1 MSQLSSCVLPSEH
14 DPRQWSNWRRWAIAL
29 VIWNLIAPVDMA
41 TTFYSGMQQQIQV
54 DLGTT
59 ETLATLGTGLYN
71 LGCVFGVLFGGPL
84 SELHGRRPVYIFSS
98 ICFFLFSLGATVA
111 PNITTMLICRGL
123 AGLLGS
129 PVFAIYGG
137 SLADL
142 FFPDE
147 RGPMVALFTL
157 VLQGAPTFGPV
168 PSSILGSFL
177 HWRWLLGFLT
187 MWGGLLAALMLFMP
201 ETEPNA
207 IARKLEKSQN
217 FLQDAK
223 APVAEKPR
231 SDGWSKVL
239 LTPIT
244 ILRHE
249 PIVSST
255 TIFHSF
261 VYGLL
266 FLLLEA
272 YPHIYNSHYSMS
284 REQSGL
290 VFVAPF
296 IGNVLGVLIYFGYL
310 KSQYEARQRMIQLES
325 SGKLDIEPEA
335 RLPGVILASLLIPIG
350 LFWLT
355 FSADPQVHYF
365 LPVLSGVPVGMGMT
379 LLQLSLFNYYI
390 DLYPTKSAS
399 VVAANTSVRNIVA
412 TIFPSIALPLYN
424 AMGIR
429 NANMTLAC
437 ISCIGFPTGVI
448 LYVFGRRLRAAST
461 WAKRTT
467 TSGDAVVSLG
477 ASAPLL
483 AQAPENRYGGTASS
497 A

>member
-1 MSQLSSCVLPSEH
+1 
-14 DPRQWSNWRRWAIAL
+14 
-29 VIWNLIAPVDMA
+29 
-41 TTFYSGMQQQIQV
+41 
-54 DLGTT
+54 
-59 ETLATLGTGLYN
+59 
-71 LGCVFGVLFGGPL
+71 CVFGVLIGGPL

-98 ICFFLFSLGATVA
+98 ICFFLFSLGATIS
-111 PNITTMLICRGL
+111 PNIASMLICRTLTGL
-123 AGLLGS
+123 FGS

-142 FFPDE
+142 FSPHE

-157 VLQGAPTFGPV
+157 VLQGAPTIGPV
-168 PSSILGSFL
+168 PSSFLGTFL

-187 MWGGLLAALMLFMP
+187 IWGGLLAALMFFMP

-207 IARKLEKSQN
+207 IARKLSKSEGYV
-217 FLQDAK
+217 QDTK
-223 APVAEKPR
+223 VPVADKPNLW
-231 SDGWSKVL
+231 GKVL

-249 PIVSST
+249 PIVSCT

-266 FLLLEA
+266 FLLLEV
-272 YPHIYNSHYSMS
+272 YPHIYKSHYSMS
-284 REQSGL
+284 REQSGF

-296 IGNVLGVLIYFGYL
+296 IGNVLGILIYFYSL
-310 KSQYEARQRMIQLES
+310 KPQYEARQRVIQVES
-325 SGKLDIEPEA
+325 SGKRDIEPEA
-335 RLPGVILASLLIPIG
+335 RLPGLLLASLLLPIG

-355 FSADPQVHYF
+355 FSADPEVHYF

-399 VVAANTSVRNIVA
+399 AIAANTATRNIVA
-412 TIFPSIALPLYN
+412 TIFPSVALPLYK

-429 NANMTLAC
+429 NANMMLAC
-437 ISCIGFPTGVI
+437 ISCIGLPTGII
-448 LYVFGRRLRAAST
+448 LYVFGRKLRAASK
-461 WAKRTT
+461 WANQTNVDDYV
-467 TSGDAVVSLG
+467 GP
-477 ASAPLL
+477 SAPLL
-483 AQAPENRYGGTASS
+483 TQGPQNCYGGTSSS

>member
-1 MSQLSSCVLPSEH
+1 MFTNITV
-14 DPRQWSNWRRWAIAL
+14 
-29 VIWNLIAPVDMA
+29 
-41 TTFYSGMQQQIQV
+41 
-54 DLGTT
+54 
-59 ETLATLGTGLYN
+59 
-71 LGCVFGVLFGGPL
+71 
-84 SELHGRRPVYIFSS
+84 
-98 ICFFLFSLGATVA
+98 FSLGATVA

-207 IARKLEKSQN
+207 IARKLEKSQD

-239 LTPIT
+239 LTPISECIVSLRCKT
-244 ILRHE
+244 DANLVYIIAILRHE

-266 FLLLEA
+266 FLLLE
-272 YPHIYNSHYSMS
+272 
-284 REQSGL
+284 
-290 VFVAPF
+290 VC
-296 IGNVLGVLIYFGYL
+296 
-310 KSQYEARQRMIQLES
+310 
-325 SGKLDIEPEA
+325 
-335 RLPGVILASLLIPIG
+335 LPTSLL
-350 LFWLT
+350 
-355 FSADPQVHYF
+355 
-365 LPVLSGVPVGMGMT
+365 VPFDDFIIRHT
-379 LLQLSLFNYYI
+379 LISTT
-390 DLYPTKSAS
+390 PT
-399 VVAANTSVRNIVA
+399 
-412 TIFPSIALPLYN
+412 
-424 AMGIR
+424 IR
-429 NANMTLAC
+429 CPESN
-437 ISCIGFPTGVI
+437 
-448 LYVFGRRLRAAST
+448 
-461 WAKRTT
+461 
-467 TSGDAVVSLG
+467 
-477 ASAPLL
+477 
-483 AQAPENRYGGTASS
+483 QA
-497 A
+497 

>member
-1 MSQLSSCVLPSEH
+1 
-14 DPRQWSNWRRWAIAL
+14 
-29 VIWNLIAPVDMA
+29 
-41 TTFYSGMQQQIQV
+41 
-54 DLGTT
+54 
-59 ETLATLGTGLYN
+59 
-71 LGCVFGVLFGGPL
+71 
-84 SELHGRRPVYIFSS
+84 
-98 ICFFLFSLGATVA
+98 
-111 PNITTMLICRGL
+111 
-123 AGLLGS
+123 
-129 PVFAIYGG
+129 
-137 SLADL
+137 
-142 FFPDE
+142 
-147 RGPMVALFTL
+147 
-157 VLQGAPTFGPV
+157 
-168 PSSILGSFL
+168 
-177 HWRWLLGFLT
+177 
-187 MWGGLLAALMLFMP
+187 
-201 ETEPNA
+201 
-207 IARKLEKSQN
+207 
-217 FLQDAK
+217 
-223 APVAEKPR
+223 
-231 SDGWSKVL
+231 
-239 LTPIT
+239 
-244 ILRHE
+244 
-249 PIVSST
+249 
-255 TIFHSF
+255 
-261 VYGLL
+261 
-266 FLLLEA
+266 
-272 YPHIYNSHYSMS
+272 MS

-310 KSQYEARQRMIQLES
+310 KSQYEARQRTIQLES

-399 VVAANTSVRNIVA
+399 VIAANTSVRNIVA

-448 LYVFGRRLRAAST
+448 LYVFGRRLRAASV